1 MANVYATRPDA
12 KQKIADA
19 GLTQVELAERTG
31 ISRVMINKALHGHYR
46 LRGAYAWRIAQAVAD
61 HTGVPIHP
69 GHATMWGGEDSQLSS
84 RLREQSGALGK
95 HALACRLIDELS

>member
-12 KQKIADA
+12 KQMIADA

-46 LRGAYAWRIAQAVAD
+46 LRGAYAWRIAQALAD
-61 HTGVPIHP
+61 HTGVPRDEMFNRLFERAGDTTP
-69 GHATMWGGEDSQLSS
+69 SS
-84 RLREQSGALGK
+84 LPS
-95 HALACRLIDELS
+95 DE